1 MGTDQKSF
9 DGEVSK
15 IMIPSNESDFFFFFF
30 LLCGKNKCLNAY
42 LLVKQCSYSTYT
54 QNGYL
59 PVTSIVK
66 NFV

>member
-15 IMIPSNESDFFFFFF
+15 IMIPSNESDFFFFFS
-30 LLCGKNKCLNAY
+30 GKNKCLNAY
-42 LLVKQCSYSTYT
+42 LLVNQCSYSTYT

-66 NFV
+66 RFV